1 MLQIENYIR
10 YNVAKEVE
18 SESLVCPRKLRKGY
32 TIYQSSSKYWSY
44 TSSTS
49 ADGSFHGTGVSI
61 MQALELDTER
71 KHRTLPFEII
81 LTDKNI
87 EQSDNFVCH

>member
-1 MLQIENYIR
+1 
-10 YNVAKEVE
+10 
-18 SESLVCPRKLRKGY
+18 
-32 TIYQSSSKYWSY
+32 
-44 TSSTS
+44 
-49 ADGSFHGTGVSI
+49 

-71 KHRTLPFEII
+71 KHRTLSFEII